1 MEEEEEEETEE
12 VSMQEQEEEV
22 SEESFRVQVEVKGRW
37 SRRGSAT
44 GVEVEGAGVITKRPT
59 SPLIHRDRREE
70 EEEAVA
76 EEEVVVVGVTSTV
89 RMFEIHRIQSG
100 KVISKEKM
108 KMGDTLPLPWR
119 NGTV

>member
-1 MEEEEEEETEE
+1 MEEEEEEEETEE

-22 SEESFRVQVEVKGRW
+22 SEESFRVQVEVTGRW

-44 GVEVEGAGVITKRPT
+44 GVEVEGVGVITKRLT
-59 SPLIHRDRREE
+59 SPLIHRDRREKE
-70 EEEAVA
+70 